1 VNDKR
6 KAKKRKV
13 EGEDP
18 LSDWPVWADQPE
30 YDKRY
35 YMDKVNGLH
44 IKLRVIKWEIYL
56 DQNGVIGQLIE
67 TLPTQSYTYE
77 QARQWCREYKE
88 SAAKIA
94 AKTVRLDT
102 FKPPLSEKVMTWY
115 STLKRALKQEGE
127 FAQSEPPKPDDVTQ
141 EEWDAVEDK
150 ADYMIFKKA
159 DEEFWARLK
168 LSRGEWTGDE
178 FLAWGKKRKQAED
191 EAWKPF
197 RKKLE
202 KKWAA
207 QIEVGETQRVALSE
221 KEKEKYRSADEKLR
235 QSDWFQL
242 SKQEQADW
250 DRGADYETQ
259 KYIEEAEKE
268 RKIRIDAQ
276 KPWLFVITL
285 FGFIFLGILV
295 IADLS
300 LLMQF
305 VLGWLLLIG
314 LIYTL
319 MRIHDM

>member
-1 VNDKR
+1 MNDKR

-35 YMDKVNGLH
+35 YMEKVNGLH
-44 IKLRVIKWEIYL
+44 IKLRVIEWEIYL
-56 DQNGVIGQLIE
+56 DQNGGIGQLIE
-67 TLPTQSYTYE
+67 TLPTQHYTYE

-102 FKPPLSEKVMTWY
+102 FKPPLSEKE
-115 STLKRALKQEGE
+115 Q
-127 FAQSEPPKPDDVTQ
+127 
-141 EEWDAVEDK
+141 
-150 ADYMIFKKA
+150 
-159 DEEFWARLK
+159 
-168 LSRGEWTGDE
+168 
-178 FLAWGKKRKQAED
+178 
-191 EAWKPF
+191 
-197 RKKLE
+197 
-202 KKWAA
+202 
-207 QIEVGETQRVALSE
+207 
-221 KEKEKYRSADEKLR
+221 EKYRLADEKLR

-250 DRGADYETQ
+250 DRGSKYEIQ
-259 KYIEEAEKE
+259 KANEEAEKE

-285 FGFIFLGILV
+285 FGFTFLALGV
-295 IADLS
+295 ISELS

-319 MRIHDM
+319 IRIHDM